1 MLQMLSSSPGSV
13 GCRVIGGWLTSPRK
27 ELRDWLKSI
36 GGGGGPASGGGS
48 PYFILTTNEKV
59 DYTCYIKH
67 SQLELLLKYSQTFCA
82 RKYKG

>member
-36 GGGGGPASGGGS
+36 GGGGGGAGAEGGGVMR
-48 PYFILTTNEKV
+48 F
-59 DYTCYIKH
+59 
-67 SQLELLLKYSQTFCA
+67 
-82 RKYKG
+82 